1 MNTMIPLYGFG
12 GGGGSAGAA
21 LTVTA
26 PAGVTVTLTRG
37 GKTKTQT
44 ADSDGKTVFRGL
56 ESGIWTV
63 TITNGTDTASK
74 AMEIRANYETEISF
88 FTATIQIA
96 YPAGL
101 ICTAVCGD
109 TRLTAPD
116 TSGSW
121 ACTVDGPG
129 IWTVTAGAWSAEAEL
144 TVSGQT
150 ETARLAQWIV
160 RKGALTDVG
169 LSNPLISGRTL
180 TPTQENGYLQIH
192 NTLTNQTA
200 GILSG
205 EKLDLTNAARVTA
218 DLEVLTTGANSSAA
232 KFSGIGLVLTQAA
245 SYSSQSSASTGI
257 AHEDI
262 SKSTGRLTLTIDASG
277 ITGQWYVG
285 FAMGT
290 AGNIKVYNL
299 CLEV

>member
-12 GGGGSAGAA
+12 GGGGIGAVLTVSAPAGAA
-21 LTVTA
+21 
-26 PAGVTVTLTRG
+26 VTVAKGDNT
-37 GKTKTQT
+37 KTKT
-44 ADSDGKTVFRGL
+44 ASDGRAVFRGL

-74 AMEIRANYETEISF
+74 TMEIRADYETKISF

-101 ICTAVCGD
+101 TCTAVCGD

-121 ACTVDGPG
+121 VCTVDGPG

-192 NTLTNQTA
+192 NTLSNQTA

-245 SYSSQSSASTGI
+245 SYSSQANASTGI

>member
-1 MNTMIPLYGFG
+1 MIFNVTG
-12 GGGGSAGAA
+12 GGGGTGCTLTITAPVGA
-21 LTVTA
+21 TVT
-26 PAGVTVTLTRG
+26 VS
-37 GKTKTQT
+37 K
-44 ADSDGKTVFRGL
+44 DGKSKPSKMVDTTGAVVFKGL

-74 AMEIRANYETEISF
+74 TMEIRADYETKISF
-88 FTATIQIA
+88 FTATLQIA

-101 ICTAVCGD
+101 TCTAVCGD

-192 NTLTNQTA
+192 NTLSNQTA

-262 SKSTGRLTLTIDASG
+262 SKSTGRLTLTIDASD